1 MRYCP
6 CTRRPITCGFARK
19 DRVDRKWFSLAQC
32 NEFIHTTCPKCGQ
45 DATRESDTF
54 DTFVESSW
62 YYARFACKG
71 QENAMLDDR
80 AKYWTP
86 VDQYVGGIEH
96 AVMHL
101 LYARFFHKLMRD
113 EGLVN
118 SDEPFL
124 ALLSQGMVLKNGQK
138 MSKSVG
144 NIVDPNHLIDTYG
157 ADTARLFVMFAA
169 PPEQSLEWSDTAV
182 EGAHRFLKRLW
193 TFAYQHQ
200 KLMVD
205 VNDSLTM
212 ETVISIGKIVKPV

>member
-1 MRYCP
+1 MWHCSCSEEELP
-6 CTRRPITCGFARK
+6 VALPENVEFTGSGSP
-19 DRVDRKWFSLAQC
+19 LAQC
-32 NEFIHTTCPKCGQ
+32 NEFVNVTCPKCGQ
-45 DATRESDTF
+45 DASRETDTF

-86 VDQYVGGIEH
+86 VDQYIGGIEH

-118 SDEPFL
+118 SDEPFK
-124 ALLSQGMVLKNGQK
+124 ALLTQGMVLKDGHK
-138 MSKSVG
+138 MSKSLG
-144 NIVDPNHLIDTYG
+144 NVVDPNHLIDTYG

-182 EGAHRFLKRLW
+182 EGAHRFLK
-193 TFAYQHQ
+193 AYMGLCTSTSKYAH
-200 KLMVD
+200 
-205 VNDSLTM
+205 
-212 ETVISIGKIVKPV
+212 